1 MWQQCCYL
9 APCARLV
16 CRASYLVAV
25 CVEVQD
31 AGCGGLIAFALY
43 AFEVLD
49 FASCVAV
56 PIVARFACGVVVG
69 FHCLGGK
76 VAGR

>member
-1 MWQQCCYL
+1 MAAVLLSGPMCAAGMSGFLPCC
-9 APCARLV
+9 RL
-16 CRASYLVAV
+16 RRSAG
-25 CVEVQD
+25 